1 MGGVVKERE
10 EESEN
15 ERRSVRDITGW
26 GGLIDSGEG
35 IFRGGC
41 VRSTQS
47 DTAGFIHFDFY
58 L

>member
-26 GGLIDSGEG
+26 GLIDSGER
-35 IFRGGC
+35 IFRGAAS
-41 VRSTQS
+41 VPHSPTQRDLSTS
-47 DTAGFIHFDFY
+47 IFTY
-58 L
+58 S